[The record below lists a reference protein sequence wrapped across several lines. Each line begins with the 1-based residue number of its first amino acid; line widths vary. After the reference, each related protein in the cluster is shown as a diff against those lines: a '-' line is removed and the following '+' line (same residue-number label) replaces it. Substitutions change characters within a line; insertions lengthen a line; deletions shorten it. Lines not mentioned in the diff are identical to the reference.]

1 MLKNIQ
7 TLIAIIVV
15 LLGGLWWVYDTRAL
29 AEVAEKQTRSNE
41 EQIELLTDIHLK
53 QQAAEDAEKA
63 LIEKLCREGK
73 LKEGDCPQ
81 RD

>member
-7 TLIAIIVV
+7 TFIAIVVV

-41 EQIELLTDIHLK
+41 EQIELLTDIHL
-53 QQAAEDAEKA
+53 